1 MTVLA
6 LRALGIG
13 DLATAVPA
21 LRALRAAF
29 PARRM
34 LLAAPDWLAPLAEL
48 TGAVDRLVPLP
59 GLAGPPGALPPPWVA
74 VNLHGRGPESHRLLA
89 ALRPGRLIAFRNP
102 AAGHLDGPQWREGEH
117 EVARW
122 CRLLDWYGIP
132 AYPGDLSLH
141 VPAVPPPVP
150 AAAIVHPGSSCA
162 ARRWPARRFAEVA
175 RHLHRAGHHVVV
187 TGSPAE
193 RRLAQRVA
201 AMAGLAPASAL
212 AGHTDVGALAALVA
226 AARLVVSG
234 DTGVAHLATA
244 YGTPSVVLFGPEPPA
259 RWAPPAGRG
268 QHRVLWHGVRGLR
281 SIPVPEVL
289 SAAAEISTAQLSPA
303 RPAAVRAASPGTG

>member
-29 PARRM
+29 PTRRIV
-34 LLAAPDWLAPLAEL
+34 LAAPAWLAPLAEL
-48 TGAVDRLVPLP
+48 TGAVDRLVPVAGLDTDPADLP
-59 GLAGPPGALPPPWVA
+59 APWIA

-89 ALRPGRLIAFRNP
+89 ALRPARLLAFRNLP
-102 AAGHLDGPQWREGEH
+102 AGHHDGPSWSDDEH

-141 VPAVPPPVP
+141 VPAAPPAV
-150 AAAIVHPGSSCA
+150 AGATIVHPGSTA
-162 ARRWPARRFAEVA
+162 PARRWPPDRFAEVA
-175 RHLHRAGHHVVV
+175 RYLHGAGHHVVV

-201 AMAGLAPASAL
+201 GAAGLPPDRAL

-244 YGTPSVVLFGPEPPA
+244 YETPSVVLFGPEPPA
-259 RWAPPAGRG
+259 RWGPHDSER
-268 QHRVLWHGVRGLR
+268 HMVLWHGEHGLR
-281 SIPVPEVL
+281 DIGVPEVL
-289 SAAAEISTAQLSPA
+289 AVVRRLSPVRTAAA
-303 RPAAVRAASPGTG
+303 RAASPETG